1 MPIHRQFNA
10 PAAAALAALSVAAF
24 SAWDGSKESQPPRR
38 IVVAQEM
45 TDEKMLK
52 AQLKKAKAKATKA
65 ADFDDDKAAAKQGQG
80 KAVDEDQDGVMD
92 DGPGG
97 KGKCPPGQRRAP
109 TRGRGGDGF
118 YCI

>member
-24 SAWDGSKESQPPRR
+24 STWDGSKESQPSRR
-38 IVVAQEM
+38 IIVAQEM
-45 TDEKMLK
+45 TDEKKLK

-65 ADFDDDKAAAKQGQG
+65 
-80 KAVDEDQDGVMD
+80 EEDGVAD
-92 DGPGG
+92 DGPDG